1 VDEFHLSQLSEC
13 FSYKQTRAGA
23 FMPDKAAKISKKGAS
38 LSILAIACLLF
49 TFGVI
54 AQNVTENRSFAFDQ
68 RIVLALRDPVNPPTP
83 IGPAWIQEAARDLTS
98 LGSIIVLSILTLTVS
113 GYLFLARKSAAAWL
127 MIVAVFGGI
136 ALNDLL
142 KLAFA
147 RPRPDLAY
155 QAVRVFTS
163 SFPSGHAELSAI
175 AYLTIAALLARTQS
189 SFKIGFYFIALAV
202 LLTILIGISRVYLG
216 VHYPSDVL
224 AGWCIGAAWA
234 LGCWALMTWIQRGGR
249 GGHDPSLTT
258 R

>member
-13 FSYKQTRAGA
+13 FSYKQTRTGA
-23 FMPDKAAKISKKGAS
+23 FMPDQAAKISKKGAL
-38 LSILAIACLLF
+38 LSISAIACLLF

-54 AQNVTENRSFAFDQ
+54 AENVTEGRSFAFDQ
-68 RIVLALRDPVNPPTP
+68 RIVLALRDPVNQSAP
-83 IGPAWIQEAARDLTS
+83 IGPAWVQEGARDLTS

-113 GYLFLARKSAAAWL
+113 GYLFLARKSAAGWL
-127 MIVAVFGGI
+127 MIMAVFGGV

-147 RPRPDLAY
+147 RPRPDLVY
-155 QAVRVFTS
+155 QTVRVFTS